1 MICCARLLLGGEE
14 LGGGG
19 GQEVL
24 GEGGLAGVVQLD
36 VWGHGGGGLLPLP
49 RSGGLPEGGLG
60 ALRGGP
66 AVGPV
71 VLLVD
76 YFDVPVDVEVGE
88 LAVCTVALPVME
100 EDGLPAH
107 LIPVD

>member
-14 LGGGG
+14 LSGGG

-36 VWGHGGGGLLPLP
+36 VLGHEVGGLLPLP
-49 RSGGLPEGGLG
+49 RPRGLPEGGLG
-60 ALRGGP
+60 ALGGGP
-66 AVGPV
+66 AGGPV

-76 YFDVPVDVEVGE
+76 YDVPVDLEVGE
-88 LAVCTVALPVME
+88 LAFCTVALPVVE